1 MMTVMNYFC
10 RMVVLR
16 KTSSL
21 ISSGEHCQRISP
33 SQTSGNELLRDI
45 FCNAEVSFSVIK
57 ASFNLTLTTALFNI
71 LTGNCPKR
79 QQSVD
84 LFRRV
89 CNRRSRMK
97 FFAKTWNAA
106 QFWAQ
111 MTYPS
116 VNTTDWICKIV
127 FINFGVTGFFLMY
140 QWKLAFKALKAL
152 KLSFLAVVSNV
163 DGKSWPCASNF
174 HRNSKCWPVHNNT
187 MSNAPVSQYN
197 QLNQTLQLI

>member
-1 MMTVMNYFC
+1 MHQSSNGYLTMMTVMNYFC

-33 SQTSGNELLRDI
+33 SQTSDNELLRDI

-71 LTGNCPKR
+71 LTGNCPQH

-84 LFRRV
+84 LFRRI

-97 FFAKTWNAA
+97 CFAKTWNAA
-106 QFWAQ
+106 QFWGR

-116 VNTTDWICKIV
+116 VNTTDWIFKIV
-127 FINFGVTGFFLMY
+127 FINFGVTGFFLNVSM
-140 QWKLAFKALKAL
+140 KV
-152 KLSFLAVVSNV
+152 SF
-163 DGKSWPCASNF
+163 
-174 HRNSKCWPVHNNT
+174 
-187 MSNAPVSQYN
+187 
-197 QLNQTLQLI
+197 